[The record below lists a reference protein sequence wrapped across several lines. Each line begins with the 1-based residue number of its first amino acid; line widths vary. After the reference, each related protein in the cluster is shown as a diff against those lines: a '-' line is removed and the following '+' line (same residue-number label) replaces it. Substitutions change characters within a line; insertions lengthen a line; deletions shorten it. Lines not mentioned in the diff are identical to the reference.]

1 MESSLQ
7 VAKWNDVTINWKYL
21 TAFQE
26 RRLNDPL
33 HKLFIL
39 RETLRRYLKFMWKNW
54 GNSHSKRGKITV
66 NFCWLQCILELLKV
80 KTFICQSRCIMTFM
94 PCTQNNNSLK
104 LEFIHNY
111 KQECELF
118 TMIVFRQFL
127 PGRRKRSLILPYIW
141 IRPIECPMK
150 TKSFESLNL
159 KMNTGVV
166 WSRFI
171 KHQTFFA

>member
-7 VAKWNDVTINWKYL
+7 VAKWNEVNINWKYL

-54 GNSHSKRGKITV
+54 GNSHSKRGKITA
-66 NFCWLQCILELLKV
+66 NFCWLQRILELLKV

-118 TMIVFRQFL
+118 TIIVFRQFL